1 MALLQFIGMKKYNL
15 SCMKYYSYGVWG
27 MVCIPSFLW

>member
-15 SCMKYYSYGVWG
+15 SCMK
-27 MVCIPSFLW
+27 